1 MALRNLHE
9 YPIIEGRLAS
19 SRGVDLPVSEY
30 DSWLQEE
37 QVPHSTSLHT
47 RTVAGGRV
55 HTGPMARYALNRER
69 LSPLASQAALDAGL
83 PDVVNNPFQSIVV
96 RAVEVVF
103 AFEECLRIARA
114 YQPPEQ
120 SHVDVRPQAGTGY
133 GATEAPRGICYHRYT
148 IDDDGIIQDAKIVAP
163 TSVNQA
169 VIESDLAHF
178 IPPRLDLD
186 EDELRHQCE
195 QAIRNYDPC
204 ISCSCHFLN
213 LTVDRA

>member
-1 MALRNLHE
+1 MVFRYSRRVSRRKSVRLSWARNAVS
-9 YPIIEGRLAS
+9 AS
-19 SRGVDLPVSEY
+19 S
-30 DSWLQEE
+30 
-37 QVPHSTSLHT
+37 
-47 RTVAGGRV
+47 
-55 HTGPMARYALNRER
+55 
-69 LSPLASQAALDAGL
+69 SPLASQAALDAGL

-103 AFEECLRIARA
+103 AFEECLRIARSYEPPA
-114 YQPPEQ
+114 QP
-120 SHVDVRPQAGTGY
+120 HVDVQPQAGTGY

-148 IDDDGIIQDAKIVAP
+148 IDDDGTIQDAKIVAP

-186 EDELRHQCE
+186 EDRLRHQCE